1 MQKVLNT
8 PHGDSMMLYYSRKL
22 SVYNF
27 TIYESSTRR
36 GYCNVWTEIDANRG
50 ANEICTC
57 LYNYIKKIDSCGLT
71 RTLLLYCDS
80 CYGQNKNK
88 FVLSMI
94 RYALSQCK
102 NIKTIQINYLIP
114 GHTYMPVDSVHA
126 TIETKIRKCI
136 VWAPSQWP
144 TIMELA
150 RLDPEPNKVE
160 VLNGKDFIGFDD
172 LVNSTFNKKQKLS
185 ISKLS
190 IATFKNQEPNLM
202 YIKNSMLPD
211 AETITIPLSP
221 LKNTNCLKDMLYPT
235 ALGISAKKYKDL
247 TSLVN
252 KNIIPSRFAAEY
264 KNLKVSIKAKDY
276 LMDTDEED
284 IQEIVQINLKVVK
297 LITF

>member
-1 MQKVLNT
+1 MSKRRLDWKESLKPDVTVGKKRGKINILKDETYKNENGKLTLVSSIKTKKTSTQTNT
-8 PHGDSMMLYYSRKL
+8 
-22 SVYNF
+22 
-27 TIYESSTRR
+27 I
-36 GYCNVWTEIDANRG
+36 
-50 ANEICTC
+50 
-57 LYNYIKKIDSCGLT
+57 
-71 RTLLLYCDS
+71 
-80 CYGQNKNK
+80 
-88 FVLSMI
+88 SMI

-150 RLDPEPNKVE
+150 RLDPEPYKVE
-160 VLNGKDFIGFDD
+160 VLNGKDFIGFD
-172 LVNSTFNKKQKLS
+172 VNSTFNKKQKLS

-264 KNLKVSIKAKDY
+264 KNLKVSITAKDY
-276 LMDTDEED
+276 LMDTDEEE
-284 IQEIVQINLKVVK
+284 IQEIDSAN
-297 LITF
+297 